1 MCLAFLLSY
10 FGVSRIFPPRLAK
23 TAEFTTEA
31 KGQVRPTPQ
40 VYHVTMLNRCTRRS
54 CWRWRYCITWD
65 LRLNLR
71 WACDFHLQWASK
83 CMVFGRRSFFVRVI
97 QVCWELS
104 GDTWWEMWQED
115 SDAHEQRPNL
125 NYKLYLQNLP
135 RFFLHWC
142 IFSFLKVKVASCW
155 WRVRLDSGLQNVIL
169 GLENVVV
176 LCASQDLK
184 LVWWKVSWYLVNF
197 LWTTSF
203 PRRFRNHPFEPNGVS
218 LARWQCMCARV
229 PGCAGWMWAVIK
241 RTEQGK
247 P

>member
-135 RFFLHWC
+135 RFFSPLMYFQFLEGKSC
-142 IFSFLKVKVASCW
+142 FMLVKGQAGQRTSERDFRTGECCGSMCFSGFEAGVMKGIMVPCELFVNHFISKTFQKPSIRAKRSIPSEVTVHVRKGA
-155 WRVRLDSGLQNVIL
+155 RVRRVD
-169 GLENVVV
+169 
-176 LCASQDLK
+176 
-184 LVWWKVSWYLVNF
+184 VS
-197 LWTTSF
+197 
-203 PRRFRNHPFEPNGVS
+203 
-218 LARWQCMCARV
+218 CD
-229 PGCAGWMWAVIK
+229 
-241 RTEQGK
+241 
-247 P
+247 